1 MVEDRKSIGSKLVIL
16 RGNRSQ
22 KEVADSIGIS
32 VSALSMYETNNRVPR
47 DSVNIRLADYYNVTV
62 QELFFD

>member
-47 DSVNIRLADYYNVTV
+47 DSVKIRLADYYNVTV

>member
-47 DSVNIRLADYYNVTV
+47 DSVKIRLADYSNVTV